1 MPPVSPLR
9 PAVASASA
17 GGSPLRPAVASA
29 PGKNPAS
36 AAGSP
41 AQRHA
46 SATILICR
54 PNTRLGNTLLMT
66 PLVEEIEATLP
77 AARVEILTACP
88 TAPEVFREFP
98 SVKRVHQLPFRG
110 VRHPLRHLLTLLR
123 VGRLRYDV
131 LIDPCPRSWTGRF
144 LTRRLPAALKL
155 GFASARKR
163 GGVDVSVPFE
173 GAPVHM
179 GDYPVYLLRRG
190 LLGLDEDAARQEI
203 PKLSLRLTEAERLA
217 GREEIARLL
226 GTGRVG
232 AVVAV
237 AAHATGA
244 KRFDVDWWRRMIA
257 SLHTGVPAARVIE
270 IRPPSGVAALPELP
284 AYFSR
289 RVRQVAAV
297 LEAADCF
304 VCADSG
310 LMHLGAA
317 TDATT
322 VGLFK
327 VTEPRLYVPR
337 RGASCALTASDG
349 APELVAERL
358 GQLLARPA

>member
-1 MPPVSPLR
+1 ML
-9 PAVASASA
+9 PAELLSA
-17 GGSPLRPAVASA
+17 
-29 PGKNPAS
+29 PAS
-36 AAGSP
+36 AADSP

-66 PLVEEIEATLP
+66 PLLEEIEATLP
-77 AARVEILTACP
+77 SARVEILTACP
-88 TAPEVFREFP
+88 AAHEVFREFP
-98 SVKRVHQLPFRG
+98 SVRRMHQLPFRG

-123 VGRLRYDV
+123 VRQVRYDI
-131 LIDPCPRSWTGRF
+131 LIDPSPRSWTARF
-144 LTRRLPAALKL
+144 LTRHLAARLKL
-155 GFASARKR
+155 GFASAHENA
-163 GGVDVSVPFE
+163 GMDVLVPFE
-173 GAPVHM
+173 GAPAHM

-190 LLGLDEDAARQEI
+190 LLGLESDAAREDT
-203 PKLSLRLTEAERLA
+203 PKLSIRLTDAERLA
-217 GREEIARLL
+217 GRKEIDRLL
-226 GTGRVG
+226 GADGSG
-232 AVVAV
+232 PVVAV

-257 SLHTGVPAARVIE
+257 NLRTREPAARVIE
-270 IRPPSGVAALPELP
+270 IRPPNGVAALPELP
-284 AYFSR
+284 AYYSR

-327 VTEPRLYVPR
+327 VTESRLYTPR
-337 RGASCALTASDG
+337 RGASCAVTASDS
-349 APELVAERL
+349 APELVAERVA
-358 GQLLARPA
+358 QLLTRPA

>member
-1 MPPVSPLR
+1 ML
-9 PAVASASA
+9 PAELLSA
-17 GGSPLRPAVASA
+17 
-29 PGKNPAS
+29 PAS

-41 AQRHA
+41 AQRY
-46 SATILICR
+46 SGATILICR

-77 AARVEILTACP
+77 SARVEILTACP
-88 TAPEVFREFP
+88 SAQEVFREFP
-98 SVKRVHQLPFRG
+98 SVRRVHQLPFRG

-123 VGRLRYDV
+123 VRRVRYDILV
-131 LIDPCPRSWTGRF
+131 DPCPRSWTARF
-144 LTRRLPAALKL
+144 LTRHLAARLKL
-155 GFASARKR
+155 GFSSGGKAD
-163 GGVDVSVPFE
+163 GVDVSIPFA

-190 LLGLDEDAARQEI
+190 LLGLDEAAARAEA
-203 PKLSLRLTEAERLA
+203 PKLGIRLTDAERLA
-217 GREEIARLL
+217 GKEEIKRVL
-226 GTGRVG
+226 GAVG
-232 AVVAV
+232 SGPVVAV

-244 KRFDVDWWRRMIA
+244 KRFSVDWWRRMVA
-257 SLHTGVPAARVIE
+257 SLHHQLPSARLIE
-270 IRPPSGVAALPELP
+270 IRPPNGVAALPELP
-284 AYFSR
+284 AYYSR

-297 LEAADCF
+297 LEAAACF

-337 RGASCALTASDG
+337 RGASCAVTASDG
-349 APELVAERL
+349 APELVAARVA
-358 GQLLARPA
+358 QLIV

>member
-1 MPPVSPLR
+1 MLPAELLSP
-9 PAVASASA
+9 
-17 GGSPLRPAVASA
+17 
-29 PGKNPAS
+29 PAS
-36 AAGSP
+36 AAGFP

-66 PLVEEIEATLP
+66 PLLEEIEATLP
-77 AARVEILTACP
+77 LARVEILTACP
-88 TAPEVFREFP
+88 AAHEVFREFP
-98 SVKRVHQLPFRG
+98 AVRRVHQLPFRG
-110 VRHPLRHLLTLLR
+110 VRHPLRHLLTLLGVR
-123 VGRLRYDV
+123 RTRYDI
-131 LIDPCPRSWTGRF
+131 LIDPCPRSWTARF
-144 LTRRLPAALKL
+144 LTRHFPARLKL
-155 GFASARKR
+155 GFESAHK
-163 GGVDVSVPFE
+163 GNGVDVSVPFE

-190 LLGLDEDAARQEI
+190 LLGLDEDASRAATPR
-203 PKLSLRLTEAERLA
+203 LSIRMTEAERLA
-217 GREEIARLL
+217 GREEIERLL
-226 GTGRVG
+226 GGRG
-232 AVVAV
+232 SGPVVAV

-244 KRFDVDWWRRMIA
+244 KRFSVDWWRRMIV
-257 SLHTGVPAARVIE
+257 SLQARVPAARFVE
-270 IRPPSGVAALPELP
+270 IRPPNGVAALPELP
-284 AYFSR
+284 AYYSR

-327 VTEPRLYVPR
+327 VTEPRLYIPR

-349 APELVAERL
+349 APELVADRVA
-358 GQLLARPA
+358 QLLTPPR